1 MEVPTEVAV
10 ELSFIVLA
18 LVGRRLPV
26 VTDVVSP
33 VVARVEAEE
42 VDIVI
47 NFDVVGRILLNVD
60 GGDVPAGVDVAS
72 KCVSVWEYPLAEDE
86 GPDVVTSMWVL
97 VGDCLLVSI
106 L

>member
-1 MEVPTEVAV
+1 MPIELVI

-33 VVARVEAEE
+33 VVARVEADE
-42 VDIVI
+42 VDIVT
-47 NFDVVGRILLNVD
+47 NSDAVGRILLNID

-72 KCVSVWEYPLAEDE
+72 KCVSVWEYPLEED
-86 GPDVVTSMWVL
+86 GGIDVPMSMWVL
-97 VGDCLLVSI
+97 VGDCLLVSV